1 MANRK
6 FEPTPELTDLLVKS
20 GSLQKEEALTANHE
34 FAKALELPLRQGVL
48 SGNILDDIFEPI
60 ALAQSATPEFPLD
73 FLAPGTEKDFVA
85 YTIPNHG
92 YIPQKH
98 VEGDYVMVPTYDI
111 GASIDYL
118 LKYARD
124 ARWDVVGRAMD
135 VLESQ
140 FVKKMNDD
148 GWHTLLAAGVDRN
161 IVVYDSDS
169 NDGQFSKRLV
179 SLMKTVMRRNGGGNS
194 ASNNRG
200 MLTDL
205 YVSPEAMEDIRNWG
219 LDQID
224 EVTRREIYTAGDGTL
239 NRVFG
244 INLHDRDELGEGQQ
258 YQLFYSNVLGGSLP
272 GDETFQKS
280 ELVVGLDLR
289 KRDSFIMPVRQEVQI
304 FEDDTLHRQKR
315 AGFYGWAEQGF
326 AVLDNRRVL
335 LGAL

>member
-1 MANRK
+1 MANKR
-6 FEPTPELTDLLVKS
+6 FQASAELTELLIRS
-20 GSLQKEEALTANHE
+20 GSANREEALGANSE
-34 FAKALELPLRQGVL
+34 FAKALELPLRQGIL
-48 SGNILDDIFEPI
+48 NGDILDGIFEPI
-60 ALAQSATPEFPLD
+60 VLAQSATPEFPLD

-124 ARWDVVGRAMD
+124 ARWDVVGRAME
-135 VLESQ
+135 VLEAQ

-148 GWHTLLAAGVDRN
+148 GWNTLLAAGADRN
-161 IVVYDSDS
+161 IVVFDNDAT
-169 NDGQFSKRLV
+169 DGQFTKRLV

-194 ASNNRG
+194 TSSNRG
-200 MLTDL
+200 LLTDL

-224 EVTRREIYTAGDGTL
+224 ETTRREIYVAADGSV
-239 NRVFG
+239 NRVFN
-244 INLHDRDELGEGQQ
+244 INLHDLDELGEGQQ
-258 YQLFYSNVLGGSLP
+258 YNNFWDVTLSGSFP
-272 GDETFQKS
+272 GSKL
-280 ELVVGLDLR
+280 ELVVGLDLI